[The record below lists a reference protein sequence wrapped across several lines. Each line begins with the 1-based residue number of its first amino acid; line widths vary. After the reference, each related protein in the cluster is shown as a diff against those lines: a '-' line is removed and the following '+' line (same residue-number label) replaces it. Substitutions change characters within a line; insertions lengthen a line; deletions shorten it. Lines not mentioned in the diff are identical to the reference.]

1 MFRSWWKKVITLLIA
16 ILFTVA
22 VFLAWTSYNFSR
34 QYRDTIVQENSAS
47 LKMWSNQLT
56 SRVNAIYEHVYELLI
71 TLYNNTELRSDTPI
85 MNARTKIKIIEMMDE
100 KLLVSEDTDAFF
112 VYDSHNDFFLFS
124 AKSSLSGPEILALK
138 EITRGNAV
146 ELREQFGSKTWR
158 IVSIKGSDYLFKSVQ
173 LGKYTVGAVSN
184 TKYYVIEDSYSVLG
198 WEPVCLL
205 STQDG
210 EFTFSKNGAGEEHDS
225 NLVTVCAA
233 VPVLQ
238 GEVTLSVRPDTMFG
252 GGNLLSL
259 LLILDSAL
267 CVVLVLV
274 LLIVLNRDVARAT
287 RKLVFANQ
295 ALASGQKDYRLDP
308 KTAGSQEFAILYQ
321 SFNDMAEQILR
332 LRIEAYDMA
341 IREEENKL
349 SMLRAQIKP
358 HSFLNAITTISNMTY
373 ASRPEE
379 IRAYIAS
386 FARYVRY
393 MLNMSSTWTTVEG
406 ELDHI
411 RNYLKM
417 QETRFPGSI
426 TCTMDCPPELQNH
439 PIPFLLLFTLV
450 ENSIKH
456 AMTLYEPLGIT
467 VSCQRVE
474 EENFSGI
481 RLVEEDTGSGFTQE
495 ALDKLFESNPDS
507 LFVKE
512 HLGLT
517 NVRYTLKLIYHR
529 NDLLRISNRECGGA
543 HIEIRIPDQEEN
555 S

>member
-47 LKMWSNQLT
+47 LKMWSNQMT

-85 MNARTKIKIIEMMDE
+85 MNARTKIKIIDMMEE
-100 KLLVSEDTDAFF
+100 KLLVSEDADAFF

-124 AKSSLSGPEILALK
+124 AKSSLSGPEILGLK
-138 EITRGNAV
+138 EFTRGNAV

-158 IVSIKGSDYLFKSVQ
+158 IVSVKGSDYLFKSVQ
-173 LGKYTVGAVSN
+173 LGKYTVGTVSN
-184 TKYYVIEDSYSVLG
+184 TKYYAIEDSYSVLG
-198 WEPVCLL
+198 VEPVCLL

-210 EFTFSKNGAGEEHDS
+210 EFAFGKSGAGEERDS

-267 CVVLVLV
+267 CVVLVIV

-287 RKLVFANQ
+287 RELVFANQ

-393 MLNMSSTWTTVEG
+393 MLNMSSPWTTVAG

-426 TCTMDCPPELQNH
+426 NCTMDCPPELQSR

-450 ENSIKH
+450 ENSFKH

-467 VSCQRVE
+467 ITCQRVE

-495 ALDKLFESNPDS
+495 ALDKLFETNPDS

-529 NDLLRISNRECGGA
+529 NDLLRISNREGGGA